1 MSETPRRIPGRG
13 ARHKVPLPGRVAC
26 AAEAASPQDARATP
40 NAAPRPGGAAVT
52 AEQRTQVWP
61 KPRFHQPRGAR
72 AWEEAVCERHQ
83 AELGGRTHSQARP
96 VGCHEE
102 PPEC

>member
-1 MSETPRRIPGRG
+1 M
-13 ARHKVPLPGRVAC
+13 
-26 AAEAASPQDARATP
+26 
-40 NAAPRPGGAAVT
+40 T

-61 KPRFHQPRGAR
+61 KPRFRQPRDAR